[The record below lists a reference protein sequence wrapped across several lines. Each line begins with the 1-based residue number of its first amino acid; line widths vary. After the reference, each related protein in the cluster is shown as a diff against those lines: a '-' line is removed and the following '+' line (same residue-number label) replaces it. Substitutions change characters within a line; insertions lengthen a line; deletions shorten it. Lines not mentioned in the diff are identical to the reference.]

1 MVFYIIIFLFMKFKL
16 LVNSEVSEYVN
27 NEATKGMQVSVIERL
42 KEEVEDKTKKINKL
56 QEELNYLEL
65 ELEDAENVWELK
77 LRAEVMKQT
86 KKLNDENQK
95 LIIENN
101 KLKSENNILN
111 KAFKE
116 LGFDVKDMKDI
127 LNKLV
132 DWVIAKNTVNVVK

>member
-1 MVFYIIIFLFMKFKL
+1 MKFKL
-16 LVNSEVSEYVN
+16 LINSEVSEYVN